1 MAQID
6 ARAAQGDLEERLSE
20 VEARL
25 RELQEREARRPRA
38 MLERMVP
45 PEVRAHLRAAQRE
58 RLLAVRALID
68 VAIKRTEEDPER
80 PRRAESVRI
89 D

>member
-6 ARAAQGDLEERLSE
+6 ARAAQGELEERLRE
-20 VEARL
+20 VESRL

-58 RLLAVRALID
+58 RLLAARAWID
-68 VAIKRTEEDPER
+68 VAIKRTEEAPDR